1 MSDKSYYR
9 QNVFSKMAIRYSI
22 PARQKMVELFF
33 KLFPLNPSTTVLDLG
48 VSSENHITA
57 NFLERMFPYPEK
69 LTCAGIEDNSYVVKE
84 FPSVKF
90 VRIEAGRPLPFRE
103 QEFDIVY
110 SNAVL
115 EHVGSLN
122 EQSEFITEIL
132 RVSKAFF
139 ITTPN
144 RWFPVETHTSIPLLH
159 LLPKG
164 CFRYLLNLMGDSFY
178 AQEKNL
184 NLLSQKDSLKL
195 FPKEIKVN
203 VALIRTIGITSNIIL
218 YGASL

>member
-1 MSDKSYYR
+1 MSDKNYYR
-9 QNVFSKMAIRYSI
+9 QNIFSKIAIRYSI
-22 PARQKMVELFF
+22 SARQKMIELFF
-33 KLFPLNPSTTVLDLG
+33 KSLPINPSTTVLDLG

-57 NFLERMFPYPEK
+57 NFFEKMFPYPEK
-69 LTCAGIEDNSYVVKE
+69 LTCAGIEDAFFVEKE
-84 FPSVKF
+84 YPGVKF
-90 VRIEAGRPLPFRE
+90 VRIEAGRPLPFRD
-103 QEFDIVY
+103 QEFDIVH

-122 EQSEFITEIL
+122 EQCEFITEVL

-144 RWFPVETHTSIPLLH
+144 RWFPVEPHTFIPLIH
-159 LLPKG
+159 LLPKRS
-164 CFRYLLNLMGDSFY
+164 FRYLLNLMGDSFY

-184 NLLSQKDSLKL
+184 NLLSQKDILKL

-203 VALIRTIGITSNIIL
+203 VALIRTIGFASNIIV
-218 YGASL
+218 YGTSL